1 MRKLLQ
7 YLCTTLL
14 LCGIILIPGSRCH
27 AYNYT
32 FHPDT
37 NYTVTVMDDA
47 LLLDQ
52 TEEKAL
58 LQSMLPIAKH
68 GHVLMLTS
76 DRTDISCEGE
86 ATVLCNQLFGN
97 ENSVVF
103 VINMGIREIYIYARE
118 DMCDSIDSGHARSIA
133 DNVYR
138 YASKEDYFTCADR
151 AFTQINSLLNGD
163 SIAQPM
169 KYICN
174 ALLSMIVA
182 LLLGFGWVCIQAYRY
197 RPQQRRLLDKSTK
210 HVKASVTDAEYTDTH
225 FLTEAEMY
233 GNASYLALN
242 LFRILLSLFG
252 GGGFSGGSS
261 GSGRSGGGRSS
272 GGGHRF

>member
-1 MRKLLQ
+1 MRKLFQ
-7 YLCTTLL
+7 YLGTLL
-14 LCGIILIPGSRCH
+14 LLTGIVLIPRIRCH

-68 GHVLMLTS
+68 GHVIMLTS
-76 DRTDISCEGE
+76 DRTDISCEAE
-86 ATVLCNQLFGN
+86 AAQLCDQLFGN
-97 ENSVVF
+97 ENAVVF
-103 VINMGIREIYIYARE
+103 LINMGIREIYIYARA
-118 DMCDSIDSGHARSIA
+118 DMSDSISSGHARSIT

-151 AFTQINSLLNGD
+151 AFTQINRVLSGD

-174 ALLSMIVA
+174 ALLSIIVA
-182 LLLGFGWVCIQAYRY
+182 LLLGFGWVCIQSYRY
-197 RPQQRRLLDKSTK
+197 RPGRQQLLAHNSKR
-210 HVKASVTDAEYTDTH
+210 VKASVTDTRYTDTH
-225 FLTEAEMY
+225 FLTEAELC
-233 GNASYLALN
+233 GEGPFLALK
-242 LFRILLSLFG
+242 LLQILLSFFG
-252 GGGFSGGSS
+252 GGGFGGGSS
-261 GSGRSGGGRSS
+261 GGGGSKSS

>member
-97 ENSVVF
+97 ENAVVF

-169 KYICN
+169 KYTSNAVLAIIL
-174 ALLSMIVA
+174 ALLINYG
-182 LLLGFGWVCIQAYRY
+182 LLAFSRRAYKREIKSDEVLVHAVNSFILG
-197 RPQQRRLLDKSTK
+197 
-210 HVKASVTDAEYTDTH
+210 ASVES
-225 FLTEAEMY
+225 FLRQTKRY
-233 GNASYLALN
+233 
-242 LFRILLSLFG
+242 IPP
-252 GGGFSGGSS
+252 SS
-261 GSGRSGGGRSS
+261 SS
-272 GGGHRF
+272 GGGHSGGGGGHHSSGGGGGHHGGGGGHRF